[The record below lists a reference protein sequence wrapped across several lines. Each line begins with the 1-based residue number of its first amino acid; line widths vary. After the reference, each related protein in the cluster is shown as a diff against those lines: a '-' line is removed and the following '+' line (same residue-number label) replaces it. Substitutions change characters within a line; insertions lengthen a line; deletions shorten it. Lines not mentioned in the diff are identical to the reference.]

1 MTTGLMLCCEKNVL
15 GGLPWRSSGWLH
27 PSTEGDM
34 GSTPGQEVKILNA
47 QAWPKKKKKVFVF
60 LNFQKGTES
69 EDKFKRQMSRVTQ
82 IQSWDSVSITGSRQR
97 KRAYKRWIHFWE
109 FPNESLDKDGSR
121 SGKVMIFYPRFMP
134 LMLFWGCWQW
144 AQGSG

>member
-1 MTTGLMLCCEKNVL
+1 
-15 GGLPWRSSGWLH
+15 
-27 PSTEGDM
+27 M

-47 QAWPKKKKKVFVF
+47 QASPKKKKNVFVF

-97 KRAYKRWIHFWE
+97 KRAYKR
-109 FPNESLDKDGSR
+109 
-121 SGKVMIFYPRFMP
+121 
-134 LMLFWGCWQW
+134 
-144 AQGSG
+144 